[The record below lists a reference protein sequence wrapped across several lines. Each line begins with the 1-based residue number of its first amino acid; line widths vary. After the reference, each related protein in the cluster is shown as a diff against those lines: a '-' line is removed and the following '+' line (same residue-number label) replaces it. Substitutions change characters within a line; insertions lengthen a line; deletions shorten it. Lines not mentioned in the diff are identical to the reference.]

1 MASSRVVSVSVL
13 RLDTASGPL
22 HCEVAVPGSKSIA
35 NRALICAALA
45 GAGSRVA
52 NVPDGDDTVAM
63 LAALQILGVAV
74 SQDQEGVSFTSA
86 LDCENAEEVSVHAAL
101 AGTSSRFLTALG
113 ALRRG
118 NTRIDGFEALRQ
130 RPMRDLHIA
139 LRDLGVNVA
148 SELGEY
154 ALPVV
159 VNGAHAHGGELNLSS
174 SVSSQFS
181 SAILLI
187 APYLSSG
194 LILNINGE
202 RVSESYVMM
211 TVEVMRAFG
220 ADVSVD
226 IQEEKLLRIRVH
238 PGKYMATQYF
248 VEPDA
253 SSASYPL
260 AAVAICGGE
269 AFIGGMKQDSIQGDT
284 GFVSLMMNMGCEARW
299 TNEGAY
305 LSRDPHMALQG
316 LSVDLKDMSDLVPT
330 VVAVALFAQGPSTIT
345 GVGFIRNKESDRLG
359 DLAKELHK
367 CGAKVSVLDDGL
379 EISPHPLHG
388 ATLATHHDHRLAMA
402 FGLVALQVTEVLVEE
417 PDVVSKSWPMYWEVR
432 EQMLRS
438 CRE

>member
-1 MASSRVVSVSVL
+1 M
-13 RLDTASGPL
+13 
-22 HCEVAVPGSKSIA
+22 
-35 NRALICAALA
+35 
-45 GAGSRVA
+45 
-52 NVPDGDDTVAM
+52 
-63 LAALQILGVAV
+63 
-74 SQDQEGVSFTSA
+74 
-86 LDCENAEEVSVHAAL
+86 SVHAAL

-139 LRDLGVNVA
+139 LQDLGVNVA
-148 SELGEY
+148 SELSEY
-154 ALPVV
+154 SLPVV
-159 VNGAHAHGGELNLSS
+159 VNGIGAHGGELNLSS

-226 IQEEKLLRIRVH
+226 VQEEKLLRIRVQ
-238 PGKYMATQYF
+238 PGKYVATQYF

-269 AFIGGMKQDSIQGDT
+269 VFIAGMKQDSIQGDT

-379 EISPHPLHG
+379 EISPHLLHG

-402 FGLVALQVTEVLVEE
+402 FGLVALQVPEVLVEE

>member
-1 MASSRVVSVSVL
+1 MASSQVFSVSVL
-13 RLDTASGPL
+13 RLATASGPL
-22 HCEVAVPGSKSIA
+22 HCEIVVPGSKSIA

-63 LAALQILGVAV
+63 LDALRILGVTV
-74 SQDQEGVSFTSA
+74 LQDEGGVSFTSA
-86 LDCENAEEVSVHAAL
+86 LNCENTEELSVHAAL

-139 LRDLGVNVA
+139 LDDLGVNVA
-148 SELGEY
+148 SELSEY
-154 ALPVV
+154 SLPVV
-159 VNGAHAHGGELNLSS
+159 VNGARTHGGELNLSS

-194 LILNINGE
+194 LILNIKGE

-220 ADVSVD
+220 ANISVD
-226 IQEEKLLRIRVH
+226 VHEEKHLRIRVE
-238 PGKYMATQYF
+238 PGKYVSTQYF

-269 AFIGGMKQDSIQGDT
+269 VFIPGMKQESIQGDT
-284 GFVSLMMNMGCEARW
+284 GFVSLMKKMGCEARW
-299 TNEGAY
+299 TNEGVY
-305 LSRDPHMALQG
+305 LSRDPQTKLQG
-316 LSVDLKDMSDLVPT
+316 LSIDLRDMSDLVPT
-330 VVAVALFAQGPSTIT
+330 VVAVALFAQGSSTIT

-359 DLAKELHK
+359 DLATELHK
-367 CGAKVSVLDDGL
+367 CGAKVQVLDDGL
-379 EISPHPLHG
+379 EISPHMLHG

-402 FGLVALQVTEVLVEE
+402 FGLVALQVPEVLVEE